1 MIKFCKECN
10 KEIPLMRIKALPNT
24 LTCVNCSDINMKSC
38 VTVLKG
44 NIDKDDTWVDIIFI
58 DGKNNDSLS
67 LNIQD
72 FKEE

>member
-10 KEIPLMRIKALPNT
+10 EEIPLMRIKALPNT

-44 NIDKDDTWVDIIFI
+44 NIDRDDTWVDIIFI
-58 DGKNNDSLS
+58 DGKNNDSPS

-72 FKEE
+72 FEEE

>member
-10 KEIPLMRIKALPNT
+10 KEIPLMWIKALPNT

-44 NIDKDDTWVDIIFI
+44 NVDRDDTWVDIIFI
-58 DGKNNDSLS
+58 DGKNNDSPS

-72 FKEE
+72 FEEE

>member
-1 MIKFCKECN
+1 MKDIQKMEKQL
-10 KEIPLMRIKALPNT
+10 KRTHPLPNT
-24 LTCVNCSDINMKSC
+24 LTFINCSDINMKSC

-44 NIDKDDTWVDIIFI
+44 NIDRDDTWVDIIFI

>member
-24 LTCVNCSDINMKSC
+24 LTCVNCSDIKLKSW

-44 NIDKDDTWVDIIFI
+44 NIDRDDTWVDIIFI
-58 DGKNNDSLS
+58 DEKNNDSPFLD
-67 LNIQD
+67 IQD
-72 FKEE
+72 LEEE